1 MWGIFNKACF
11 KNFFITRCSMPDESV
26 SRERVFVM
34 TVEKA
39 RREWIWSK
47 KLVSEATD
55 RDLIDRAIFC
65 EGAAERRYVHL
76 LKKAAEENVRV
87 DEAMIVFLALADHN
101 GSGRGRVE

>member
-1 MWGIFNKACF
+1 MWRIFNKFCF
-11 KNFFITRCSMPDESV
+11 KEFFTNGCSMPDESV
-26 SRERVFVM
+26 SQKRIFVM

-47 KLVSEATD
+47 KMVSEATD

-76 LKKAAEENVRV
+76 LKKAAEESVRV
-87 DEAMIVFLALADHN
+87 DEEMIVFLALAAHN
-101 GSGRGRVE
+101 GLWER